1 MHKRNELLKSLEAEV
16 EKLQCG
22 LICEKEQNTTMS
34 IENEATKVQLQ
45 KARDQIKML
54 EAELDGI
61 MDEAQAKV
69 HTSI

>member
-1 MHKRNELLKSLEAEV
+1 
-16 EKLQCG
+16 
-22 LICEKEQNTTMS
+22 MS